1 MAFFYLNVSDFTTLD
16 ALFFSISFPPAIK
29 RKEGDKM
36 YVVIN
41 EAASYW
47 HYWHHHL
54 QISYVSCFTLNI

>member
-41 EAASYW
+41 EAASS
-47 HYWHHHL
+47 WHHHL